1 MQHQMQTQIQRP
13 VRISTAY
20 ISHGGGPLPLLEMQS
35 RDAGKLPRNHSEMI
49 EALKAFSAELPK
61 PDAII
66 VVSAHWEASEVRV
79 TAHPQPPIIY
89 DYYGFP
95 EEAYSLNYPAK
106 GEVSLATSLVN
117 GLAEQVID
125 VRGDTTRGF
134 DHGMFIPLSIMYPD
148 SDIPCI
154 QVSITSDLNAAKHIE
169 LGQALRKV
177 AEAGLVTSSENT
189 NTVFRHILVLGSG
202 SSFHNMQGF
211 FDSSTS
217 AVRKATRFNNWLQT
231 TLQSSVYSENDRKS
245 RLIDWLNAPDA
256 RYAHPREE
264 HLMPLHVCYGVN
276 NRKVDKAISLTVLTK
291 PASMFFWF
299 Y

>member
-117 GLAEQVID
+117 GLAEQGID

-148 SDIPCI
+148 GDIPCI

-189 NTVFRHILVLGSG
+189 NTAFRHILVLGSG

-299 Y
+299 N